1 MTRPK
6 ANSLRCRD
14 DGSGSQAAEPS
25 GSGKGGAGVWGGLE
39 QAEGRALDKGPQLG
53 AGFSPFLLLVPE
65 PLLGGRQKSQRR
77 GVR

>member
-1 MTRPK
+1 M
-6 ANSLRCRD
+6 
-14 DGSGSQAAEPS
+14 
-25 GSGKGGAGVWGGLE
+25 WGGLE

-65 PLLGGRQKSQRR
+65 PLLGGRQKSQQR